1 MDDGLDSIW
10 IALAQLKLERANLL
24 AERCR
29 LLQERG
35 GGWWT
40 SFAYR
45 KTCGLTCL
53 LRATMTRESR
63 RS

>member
-35 GGWWT
+35 GGLVDVIRISEDMRT
-40 SFAYR
+40 GVSTAGNDDPR
-45 KTCGLTCL
+45 KLTQ
-53 LRATMTRESR
+53 
-63 RS
+63 